1 MLSGT
6 EAYAPKRQIAS
17 SRSTY
22 SFYNAREIPTSLAE
36 HPELRSIQMPDVLVF
51 SGPALPLLDMANDM
65 KPDGWNLHIRTEES
79 TESEV
84 ASAAELA
91 DFILV
96 FGHGVSDDVLR
107 LATKTKLV
115 QLCSAGFDGVNLGL
129 AGEMGIPVANNGGAN
144 AIPVAEFAIT
154 LALST
159 IRHLIVTV
167 SDTRA
172 GDWMRP
178 EVDGRDSHELFGATV
193 GIVGA
198 GRIGS
203 TVAGMLRGFE
213 TTTLYTDIVRSEKAE
228 DFGAI
233 RVELDELL
241 ERSDIVTLHTP
252 LDNST
257 RALIGERELKLMKN
271 TAVLINTCRGPVVD
285 ESSLYRA
292 LEDEEIWGAG
302 LDVFEQEPVDP
313 NNPLLKLG
321 NVVVAPHIAGK
332 SYESFPRRVRFAFEN
347 MMKVWGGSAPES
359 IVRP

>member
-1 MLSGT
+1 M
-6 EAYAPKRQIAS
+6 
-17 SRSTY
+17 
-22 SFYNAREIPTSLAE
+22 
-36 HPELRSIQMPDVLVF
+36 PEVLVF
-51 SGPALPLLDMANDM
+51 AGPALPLLDMANEM
-65 KPDGWNLHIRTEES
+65 KPPDWNLHIRTNES
-79 TESEV
+79 SATEV
-84 ASAAELA
+84 AEAAEIA

-107 LATKTKLV
+107 LAKKTKLV
-115 QLCSAGFDGVNLGL
+115 QLCSAGFDGINLGL

-159 IRHLIVTV
+159 IRHLIVSNT
-167 SDTRA
+167 DTKA

-193 GIVGA
+193 GIIGA

-203 TVAGMLRGFE
+203 NVAGMLRGFE
-213 TTTLYTDIVRSEKAE
+213 TTTIYTDKVRSEKAE
-228 DFGAI
+228 SYGATK
-233 RVELDELL
+233 VELDELL
-241 ERSDIVTLHTP
+241 ERADIVTLHTP

-257 RALIGERELKLMKN
+257 HALINETELRLMKK

-285 ESSLYRA
+285 EKALEQA
-292 LEDEEIWGAG
+292 LEDGEIWGAG

-313 NNPLLKLG
+313 KNPLLKRD

-332 SYESFPRRVRFAFEN
+332 SYESYPRRVRFAFEN
-347 MMKVWGGSAPES
+347 MKKVWAGGTPDS
-359 IVRP
+359 IVKPE

>member
-1 MLSGT
+1 M
-6 EAYAPKRQIAS
+6 
-17 SRSTY
+17 
-22 SFYNAREIPTSLAE
+22 
-36 HPELRSIQMPDVLVF
+36 PEVLVF

-65 KPDGWNLHIRTEES
+65 KPDDWNLHIRTTASSEA
-79 TESEV
+79 EV
-84 ASAAELA
+84 AEAAEIA

-96 FGHGVSDDVLR
+96 FGHEVSDDVLR
-107 LATKTKLV
+107 TAKKTKLV
-115 QLCSAGFDGVNLGL
+115 QLCSAGFDGINLGL

-159 IRHLIVTV
+159 IRHLIVSV
-167 SDTRA
+167 ADTRS

-213 TTTLYTDIVRSEKAE
+213 TTTLYTDKVRSEKAE
-228 DFGAI
+228 AFGATQ
-233 RVELDELL
+233 VELDELL

-257 RALIGERELKLMKN
+257 RGLIGARELRLMKK
-271 TAVLINTCRGPVVD
+271 TAVLINTCRGPVAN
-285 ESSLYRA
+285 EKELLEA
-292 LEDEEIWGAG
+292 LEDDVIWGAG

-332 SYESFPRRVRFAFEN
+332 SYESYPRRVRFAFEN
-347 MMKVWGGSAPES
+347 MVRVWDGGKPES
-359 IVRP
+359 IVKPE

>member
-1 MLSGT
+1 M
-6 EAYAPKRQIAS
+6 
-17 SRSTY
+17 
-22 SFYNAREIPTSLAE
+22 
-36 HPELRSIQMPDVLVF
+36 PEVLVF
-51 SGPALPLLDMANDM
+51 SGPALPLLDMANEM
-65 KPDGWNLHIRTEES
+65 KPDDWNLHIRTSES
-79 TESEV
+79 SEAEV
-84 ASAAELA
+84 AEAAELA

-107 LATKTKLV
+107 IAEKTKLV

-129 AGEMGIPVANNGGAN
+129 AGEMGIPVSNNGGAN

-159 IRHLIVTV
+159 LRHLSV
-167 SDTRA
+167 SNMDTKA

-198 GRIGS
+198 GKIGS
-203 TVAGMLRGFE
+203 NVAMMLRGFD
-213 TTTLYTDIVRSEKAE
+213 TTTLYTDKVRSEKAE
-228 DFGAI
+228 SYGAT

-252 LDNST
+252 LDHST
-257 RALIGERELKLMKN
+257 HALIGERELRLMKK
-271 TAVLINTCRGPVVD
+271 TATLINTCRGPVVD
-285 ESSLYRA
+285 EVALEQA
-292 LEDEEIWGAG
+292 LEDGEIWGAG

-313 NNPLLKLG
+313 NNPLLKRD

-332 SYESFPRRVRFAFEN
+332 SYESYPRRVRFAFEN
-347 MMKVWGGSAPES
+347 MKKVWEGGTPDS
-359 IVRP
+359 IVKPE

>member
-1 MLSGT
+1 M
-6 EAYAPKRQIAS
+6 
-17 SRSTY
+17 
-22 SFYNAREIPTSLAE
+22 
-36 HPELRSIQMPDVLVF
+36 PEVLVF
-51 SGPALPLLDMANDM
+51 AGPALPLLDMANEM
-65 KPDGWNLHIRTEES
+65 KPPDWNLHIRTNES
-79 TESEV
+79 
-84 ASAAELA
+84 SAAEVVEAAEIA

-107 LATKTKLV
+107 LAKKTKLV
-115 QLCSAGFDGVNLGL
+115 QLCSAGFDGINLGL

-159 IRHLIVTV
+159 IRHLIVSNT
-167 SDTRA
+167 DTKA

-193 GIVGA
+193 GIIGA

-203 TVAGMLRGFE
+203 NVAGMLRGFE
-213 TTTLYTDIVRSEKAE
+213 TTTIYTDKVRSEKAE
-228 DFGAI
+228 SYGAT

-241 ERSDIVTLHTP
+241 ERADIVTLHTP

-257 RALIGERELKLMKN
+257 HALINETELRLMKK
-271 TAVLINTCRGPVVD
+271 TAILINTCRGPVVD
-285 ESSLYRA
+285 EKALEQA
-292 LEDEEIWGAG
+292 LEDGEIWGAG

-313 NNPLLKLG
+313 KNPLLKRD

-332 SYESFPRRVRFAFEN
+332 SYESYPRRVRFAFEN
-347 MMKVWGGSAPES
+347 MKKVWAGGTPDS
-359 IVRP
+359 IVKPE

>member
-1 MLSGT
+1 MPKLSPNGGVT
-6 EAYAPKRQIAS
+6 S
-17 SRSTY
+17 TLSRIKTM
-22 SFYNAREIPTSLAE
+22 
-36 HPELRSIQMPDVLVF
+36 PEVLVF
-51 SGPALPLLDMANDM
+51 SGPALPLLDMAEEM
-65 KPDGWNLHIRTEES
+65 KPDDWNLHVRTSES
-79 TESEV
+79 SATEVTE
-84 ASAAELA
+84 AAEIA

-107 LATKTKLV
+107 KATKTKLV

-159 IRHLIVTV
+159 IRHLTVTHA
-167 SDTRA
+167 DTRA

-213 TTTLYTDIVRSEKAE
+213 TTTLYTDVVRSEKAE
-228 DFGAI
+228 EYGAT

-241 ERSDIVTLHTP
+241 ERSDVVTLHTP
-252 LDNST
+252 LDDGT
-257 RALIGERELKLMKN
+257 RALIGERELNLMKN

-285 ESSLYRA
+285 EQALENA
-292 LEDEEIWGAG
+292 LEDGEIWGAG

-313 NNPLLKLG
+313 DNPLLRRD
-321 NVVVAPHIAGK
+321 NVIVAPHIAGK
-332 SYESFPRRVRFAFEN
+332 SYESYPRRVRFAFEN
-347 MMKVWGGSAPES
+347 MQRVWGGEQPQS
-359 IVRP
+359 IVKP

>member
-1 MLSGT
+1 M
-6 EAYAPKRQIAS
+6 
-17 SRSTY
+17 
-22 SFYNAREIPTSLAE
+22 
-36 HPELRSIQMPDVLVF
+36 PEVLVF
-51 SGPALPLLDMANDM
+51 SGPALPLLDMANEM
-65 KPDGWNLHIRTEES
+65 KPDDWNLHIRNGES
-79 TESEV
+79 SEAEV
-84 ASAAELA
+84 AEAAEIA

-107 LATKTKLV
+107 LAKKTKLV
-115 QLCSAGFDGVNLGL
+115 QLCSAGFDGINLGL

-154 LALST
+154 LMLST
-159 IRHLIVTV
+159 IRHLGV
-167 SDTRA
+167 SNMDTKA

-198 GRIGS
+198 GKIGS
-203 TVAGMLRGFE
+203 NVAGMLRGFD
-213 TTTLYTDIVRSEKAE
+213 TTTLYTDKVRSEKAE
-228 DFGAI
+228 SFGAT

-257 RALIGERELKLMKN
+257 RALISERELRLMKN
-271 TAVLINTCRGPVVD
+271 TATLINTCRGPVVD
-285 ESSLYRA
+285 EIALEQA
-292 LEDEEIWGAG
+292 LEDGEIWGAG

-313 NNPLLKLG
+313 NNPLLKRD

-332 SYESFPRRVRFAFEN
+332 SYESYPRRVRFAFDN
-347 MMKVWGGSAPES
+347 MMKVWDGGTPDS
-359 IVRP
+359 IVKPE

>member
-1 MLSGT
+1 M
-6 EAYAPKRQIAS
+6 
-17 SRSTY
+17 
-22 SFYNAREIPTSLAE
+22 
-36 HPELRSIQMPDVLVF
+36 PEVLVF
-51 SGPALPLLDMANDM
+51 AGPALPLLDMANEM
-65 KPDGWNLHIRTEES
+65 KPPDWNLHIRTNES
-79 TESEV
+79 SATEVVE
-84 ASAAELA
+84 AAEIA

-107 LATKTKLV
+107 LAKKTKLV
-115 QLCSAGFDGVNLGL
+115 QLCSAGFDGINLGL

-159 IRHLIVTV
+159 IRHLIVSNT
-167 SDTRA
+167 DTKA

-193 GIVGA
+193 GIIGA

-203 TVAGMLRGFE
+203 NVAGMLRGFE
-213 TTTLYTDIVRSEKAE
+213 TTTIYTDKVRSEKAE
-228 DFGAI
+228 SYGAT

-241 ERSDIVTLHTP
+241 ERADIVTLHTP

-257 RALIGERELKLMKN
+257 HALINETELRLMKK

-285 ESSLYRA
+285 EKALEQA
-292 LEDEEIWGAG
+292 LEDGEIWGAG

-313 NNPLLKLG
+313 KNPLLKRD

-332 SYESFPRRVRFAFEN
+332 SYESYPRRVRFAFEN
-347 MMKVWGGSAPES
+347 MKKVWAGGTPDS
-359 IVRP
+359 IVKPE

>member
-1 MLSGT
+1 M
-6 EAYAPKRQIAS
+6 
-17 SRSTY
+17 
-22 SFYNAREIPTSLAE
+22 
-36 HPELRSIQMPDVLVF
+36 PEVLVF
-51 SGPALPLLDMANDM
+51 SGPALPLLDMANEM
-65 KPDGWNLHIRTEES
+65 KPDDWNLHIRTKDS
-79 TESEV
+79 PESEV
-84 ASAAELA
+84 AEAAEKA

-107 LATKTKLV
+107 LAKKTKLV
-115 QLCSAGFDGVNLGL
+115 QLCSAGFDGINLGL

-144 AIPVAEFAIT
+144 AIPVAEFAVT
-154 LALST
+154 LALAT
-159 IRHLIVTV
+159 IRHLIVSVT
-167 SDTRA
+167 DTRS

-193 GIVGA
+193 GIIGA

-213 TTTLYTDIVRSEKAE
+213 TTTLYTDKVRSEKAE
-228 DFGAI
+228 GFGAT

-257 RALIGERELKLMKN
+257 RGMIGERELRLMKR
-271 TAVLINTCRGPVVD
+271 TAVLINTCRGPVVN
-285 ESSLYRA
+285 ELELQAA

-313 NNPLLKLG
+313 DNPLLKLE

-332 SYESFPRRVRFAFEN
+332 SYESYPRRVRFAFEN
-347 MMKVWGGSAPES
+347 MVKVWQGGKPGS
-359 IVRP
+359 IVNPE

>member
-1 MLSGT
+1 M
-6 EAYAPKRQIAS
+6 
-17 SRSTY
+17 
-22 SFYNAREIPTSLAE
+22 
-36 HPELRSIQMPDVLVF
+36 PEVLVF
-51 SGPALPLLDMANDM
+51 AGAALPLLDMANEM
-65 KPDGWNLHIRTEES
+65 KPPDWNLHIRTNES
-79 TESEV
+79 SATEVVE
-84 ASAAELA
+84 AAEIA

-107 LATKTKLV
+107 LAKKTKLV
-115 QLCSAGFDGVNLGL
+115 QLCSAGFDGINLGL

-159 IRHLIVTV
+159 IRHLTV
-167 SDTRA
+167 SNTDTKA

-193 GIVGA
+193 GIIGA

-203 TVAGMLRGFE
+203 NVAGMLRGFE
-213 TTTLYTDIVRSEKAE
+213 TTTIYTDKVRSEKAE
-228 DFGAI
+228 SYGAT

-241 ERSDIVTLHTP
+241 ERADIVTLHTP

-257 RALIGERELKLMKN
+257 HALINETELRLMKK

-285 ESSLYRA
+285 EKALEQA
-292 LEDEEIWGAG
+292 LEDGEIWGAG
-302 LDVFEQEPVDP
+302 LDVFEQEPVAP
-313 NNPLLKLG
+313 SNPLLKRD

-332 SYESFPRRVRFAFEN
+332 SYESYPRRVRFAFEN
-347 MMKVWGGSAPES
+347 MKKVWAGGTPDS
-359 IVRP
+359 IVKPE